1 MPTLAEIAHEHSE
14 TDEASLAHL
23 NSLLA
28 EWGMLADFCFADMLL
43 YLPARDSQF
52 IVAAQVRAATGQTLY
67 DTDLV
72 STMADLVER
81 ETIDKA
87 FRSQKVV
94 SGETKIEGRTEPVN
108 LVAIPVRFE
117 ERVIAVLTREWSQ
130 RSGRKPGQL
139 ERTYLAIFDDFTKM
153 IAAGLF
159 PFGERGA
166 DASVAPRVGDG
177 VVVLDAETRVR
188 YASPNAVSAMHR
200 VGVSANA
207 VGQTLAE
214 LGVAEMAAR
223 HAFERR
229 EPVVEE
235 VEQTSEITLLTRT
248 IPMLKRS
255 GRQVVVTGGVV
266 LLRDVSELRRR
277 DRLLLTKDAT
287 IREIHHRVKNN
298 LQTISSLLRL
308 QSRRLKSAEAIDAIA
323 ESVRRIRTIAL
334 VHETLSHEAGEDI
347 SFIEIV
353 RPLLRLV
360 EEGLQSTDRPVGF
373 RVVGDAGRLPATVA
387 TPLSV
392 VILELLQNAVD
403 HGFPEGSEGGSVL
416 VVLDAG
422 EDSSLR
428 VKVIDNGRGLSPDF
442 EITKATGLGLSIVR
456 TLVTTELAGT
466 IQVRPAVK
474 SDSNKEVSI
483 ATDGRGTVVE
493 LKIPTA
499 RV

>member
-1 MPTLAEIAHEHSE
+1 MPTLVEIAHEHS
-14 TDEASLAHL
+14 DIDKASLEHL
-23 NSLLA
+23 GSLLS

-43 YLPARDSQF
+43 YLPSMNGKF
-52 IVAAQVRAATGQTLY
+52 IVGAQVRAATGQTLY

-72 STMADLVER
+72 GTVADPIEHAM
-81 ETIDKA
+81 IDQA
-87 FRSQKVV
+87 FQTQKVV
-94 SGETKIEGRTEPVN
+94 TGEIKVDSLVEPVN
-108 LVAIPVRFE
+108 LLAIPVRFE
-117 ERVIAVLTREWSQ
+117 ERIVAVLTREWSQ
-130 RSGRKPGQL
+130 RTGRKPGQL

-153 IAAGLF
+153 ISTGLF
-159 PFGERGA
+159 PFAGHVA

-177 VVVLDAETRVR
+177 VIVLDAETRVR

-214 LGVAEMAAR
+214 LGVAETAAR

-235 VEQTSEITLLTRT
+235 FEQTSDVTLLTRT
-248 IPMLKRS
+248 IPTLRRS

-308 QSRRLKSAEAIDAIA
+308 QARRLKSQEAIEAIA

-334 VHETLSHEAGEDI
+334 VHETLSHEAGEDV

-360 EEGLQSTDRPVGF
+360 EEGLQSTDRPVKF
-373 RVVGDAGRLPATVA
+373 NVLGDGGRLPATVA

-403 HGFPEGSEGGSVL
+403 HGFPEGSRGGLVL
-416 VVLDAG
+416 VVLG
-422 EDSSLR
+422 IHEDGALTIR
-428 VKVIDNGRGLSPDF
+428 VIDNGRGLKPDF
-442 EITKATGLGLSIVR
+442 EMANVTGLGLSIVR

-466 IQVRPAVK
+466 IQMRAAKV
-474 SDSNKEVSI
+474 SDSAKDLTI
-483 ATDGRGTVVE
+483 AEDGDGTVVE
-493 LKIPTA
+493 LLIPA
-499 RV
+499 VRD